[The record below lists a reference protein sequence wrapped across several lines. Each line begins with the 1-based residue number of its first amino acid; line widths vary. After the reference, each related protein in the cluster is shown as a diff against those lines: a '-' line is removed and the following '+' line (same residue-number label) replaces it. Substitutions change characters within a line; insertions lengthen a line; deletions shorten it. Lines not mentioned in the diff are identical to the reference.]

1 MGGTLLTELLFA
13 ELLFAEVLFAELVP
27 TELLLREL
35 GDELRLDERDEL
47 ARLVTFADEIINDR
61 ALDEAPITP

>member
-27 TELLLREL
+27 TELFLWEL

-47 ARLVTFADEIINDR
+47 VRLVTFADETIEDR
-61 ALDEAPITP
+61 ALDEAPTTP